1 MIDDQRIDD
10 RVWFGLIEYIDDN
23 IVKLIYVFPSPPLP
37 SPPIVQDW
45 FCFIWFAPGN
55 FCMITERTAAQWE

>member
-37 SPPIVQDW
+37 SFKIGFVS
-45 FCFIWFAPGN
+45 FGLLLAIFA
-55 FCMITERTAAQWE
+55 